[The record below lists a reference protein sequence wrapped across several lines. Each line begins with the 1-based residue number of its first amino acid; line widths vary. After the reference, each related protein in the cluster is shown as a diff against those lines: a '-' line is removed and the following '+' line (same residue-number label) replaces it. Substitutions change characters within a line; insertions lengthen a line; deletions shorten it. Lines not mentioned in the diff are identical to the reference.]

1 MDLKTITEYINI
13 HKVSMEQDLETIKNS
28 GRWANDRVALEGAIN
43 VSNHYLEYINER

>member
-1 MDLKTITEYINI
+1 MDLNTFREYIKL
-13 HKVSMEQDLETIKNS
+13 HKLSMEQDLEAIEDS